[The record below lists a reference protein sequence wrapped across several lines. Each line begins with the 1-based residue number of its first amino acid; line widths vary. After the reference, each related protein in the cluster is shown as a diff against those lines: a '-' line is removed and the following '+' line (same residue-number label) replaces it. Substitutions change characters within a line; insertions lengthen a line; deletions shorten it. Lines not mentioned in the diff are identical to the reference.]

1 MTGRATWTDERVSE
15 KMGSIDSTFDML
27 REEIQGL
34 RADNREQFT
43 ALRADFSAMRGDLS
57 ALQRQLVQ
65 IGFGLVGVLLSAM
78 VALIVVLA

>member
-1 MTGRATWTDERVSE
+1 M
-15 KMGSIDSTFDML
+15 DS
-27 REEIQGL
+27 
-34 RADNREQFT
+34 
-43 ALRADFSAMRGDLS
+43 MRGDLA

>member
-1 MTGRATWTDERVSE
+1 
-15 KMGSIDSTFDML
+15 MGSIDSTFDML
-27 REEIQGL
+27 RDEIQGL
-34 RADNREQFT
+34 RADNREQFA
-43 ALRADFSAMRGDLS
+43 ALRADFS